1 MRRIVTAVMVTL
13 SGLVL
18 LFAYPTST
26 NRTAGVAGGTLAPAA
41 QGAGSAGSGTT
52 SGGTSSGSG
61 GTSSG
66 SAASGTYTG
75 GVAQTRWGPV
85 QVRIEVSGGRITSA
99 DAVQYPS
106 GNGHDQQ
113 INAYALP
120 ILTQEAIAAQS
131 SRIDMVSGATVT
143 SEGYVSS
150 LQDAIDQ
157 AFG

>member
-26 NRTAGVAGGTLAPAA
+26 NRTAGESTTAAAPAVP
-41 QGAGSAGSGTT
+41 GTGTAGSGTT
-52 SGGTSSGSG
+52 PGSGGTSSGSGGTSSGSG

-85 QVRIEVSGGRITSA
+85 QVRIVVSGGRITSA
-99 DAVQYPS
+99 DAVVYPD
-106 GNGHDQQ
+106 GNGHDRE
-113 INAYALP
+113 INSYALP
-120 ILTQEAIAAQS
+120 ILT
-131 SRIDMVSGATVT
+131 
-143 SEGYVSS
+143 
-150 LQDAIDQ
+150 
-157 AFG
+157 